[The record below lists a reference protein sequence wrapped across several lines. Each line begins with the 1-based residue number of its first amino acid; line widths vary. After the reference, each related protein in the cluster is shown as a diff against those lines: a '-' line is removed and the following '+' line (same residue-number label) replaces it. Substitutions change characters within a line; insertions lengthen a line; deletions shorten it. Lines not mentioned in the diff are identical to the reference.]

1 LNRRISE
8 QKKGFFHT
16 NNKREIEK
24 EENVKKK
31 ERSIE

>member
-1 LNRRISE
+1 VSKRKASFI
-8 QKKGFFHT
+8 QT
-16 NNKREIEK
+16 IREIEK